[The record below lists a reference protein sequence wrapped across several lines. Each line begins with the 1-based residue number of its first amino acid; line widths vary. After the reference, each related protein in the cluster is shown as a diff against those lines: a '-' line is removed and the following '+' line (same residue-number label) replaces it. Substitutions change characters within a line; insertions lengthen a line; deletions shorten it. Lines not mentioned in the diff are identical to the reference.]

1 MLGPGAMPAD
11 RLRALMR
18 RPSQGLI
25 GLVLALALVGVAGCG
40 GEEELHEAEEG
51 VPIGVGDLEFNVQF
65 TRFLNPTDAED
76 SEYLAG
82 QRVPPPTGQSYLA
95 VFMTIEN
102 TTDEEVRLPGEG
114 QMDVVDTTGA
124 AYEAIPSDTDFAVP
138 LGTTLP
144 GDEEVPEPGSAGA
157 TGPTEG
163 AIVLFLVD
171 REVSENRPLEL
182 EIEHE
187 GETGTVTLDV

>member
-1 MLGPGAMPAD
+1 
-11 RLRALMR
+11 
-18 RPSQGLI
+18 
-25 GLVLALALVGVAGCG
+25 
-40 GEEELHEAEEG
+40 
-51 VPIGVGDLEFNVQF
+51 
-65 TRFLNPTDAED
+65 
-76 SEYLAG
+76 
-82 QRVPPPTGQSYLA
+82 

-144 GDEEVPEPGSAGA
+144 GDEEVPELGSAGA

>member
-1 MLGPGAMPAD
+1 MPAD

-18 RPSQGLI
+18 RARQGFLAFA
-25 GLVLALALVGVAGCG
+25 LALALVGVAGCG
-40 GEEELHEAEEG
+40 GEDELHEAEEG
-51 VPIGVGDLEFNVQF
+51 VPIDVGDLEFNIQF

-82 QRVPPPTGQSYLA
+82 QTVPPPTGESYLA

-114 QMDVVDTTGA
+114 QMGVVDTTGA

-144 GDEEVPEPGSAGA
+144 GDGEVPEPGSAGA

-163 AIVLFLVD
+163 AIALFLVD
-171 REVSENRPLEL
+171 REIPENRPLEL

-187 GETGTVTLDV
+187 GETGTVTLDI